1 MTLLA
6 KSQDPKTKA
15 PPRTLKE
22 HIDDCLLIH
31 SFLQQCFPKVAELSG
46 LGEAYWDVLRTC
58 VICHDLGKAHQ
69 EFQKVLRGE
78 QNKWNSQRHELFSLP
93 FVDALS
99 KYNQELLKVI
109 RLVVAGHHK
118 DFAQLNEKYLI
129 AYDDG
134 DDFGKLPSLDGEEN
148 QDFESAFSKNVNRK
162 AALQLLK
169 DYAVVVKEVVPKP
182 IHGFIRGYNKNP
194 WSLVQSDYFKLLLL
208 FGGLKWCDHLGSA
221 LVTQIQKVE
230 KQDFVFLKRQ
240 QEKLQLE
247 GFDFYEHQKTCA
259 AIEGNLILT
268 APTGAGKTESA
279 FLWLENQFKNGQQG
293 HVFYV
298 LPFTASINAMY
309 KRLSLAIGEDRDK
322 VGMAHGKL
330 SDYLNDYF
338 EDFQYDLYTKKDNIK
353 SIREKYRSIVT
364 PIKVVTPFQLLKH
377 LFGLKGYE
385 QGIFSMAGCY
395 LIFDEI
401 HAYSPNVFAQI
412 KVLLE
417 FATRYLQAKVM
428 IMTATMPKFLQ
439 DEIRKSIGEYSV
451 VKTSQKLYDDFK
463 RHKVILEEGLLS
475 NSLEKI
481 KILLKDGK
489 KVLVVCNTVK
499 SSQDVFLVLKD
510 VLKENEAI
518 LLHGSFTGQDRSRK
532 EKILLKDEVKLLVG
546 TQAIEVSLD
555 IDYDLIFTEPAPID
569 ALIQRFGRVNRKRK
583 KDICDCI
590 VFQEYNES
598 DEYIYNN
605 ETVRKTIQALEKII
619 FENQGIV
626 DEALLQN
633 AIDFVYNDWT
643 KKDKEKFDAT
653 YKYLSD
659 ALQIL
664 APMLKNKHTEE
675 DFYSQFDGI
684 KILPQSKKE
693 EFIDC
698 LTRFDFITAESLKVQ
713 IRKGRY
719 IGWKDSQNIRSD
731 AYVFQGEKKVITIP
745 YYITNKVY
753 SSVLGLLT
761 NEEEPWQVFEDL

>member
-6 KSQDPKTKA
+6 KSQDPKTKE

-46 LGEAYWDVLRTC
+46 LGEAYWDILRTC
-58 VICHDLGKAHQ
+58 VVCHDLGKAHQ
-69 EFQKVLRGE
+69 EFQKVLKGE
-78 QNKWNSQRHELFSLP
+78 PHKWNSQRHELFSLP

-99 KYNQELLKVI
+99 NYDPALLKVI

-118 DFAQLNEKYLI
+118 DFAQLRDKYLRV
-129 AYDDG
+129 YDK
-134 DDFGKLPSLDGEEN
+134 DDFGSLPSLGEAESK
-148 QDFESAFSKNVNRK
+148 DFESAFNKNVNRK
-162 AALQLLK
+162 AALQLLE
-169 DYAVVVKEVVPKP
+169 DYAVQVKEVIAKP
-182 IHGFIRGYNKNP
+182 IYGLIHGYNKSP
-194 WSLVQSDYFKLLLL
+194 WLPAQSDYFKLLLL

-221 LVTQIQKVE
+221 LVTQVQHVDNN
-230 KQDFVFLKRQ
+230 DFDFLKRQ
-240 QEKLQLE
+240 QAKLQSD
-247 GFDFYEHQKTCA
+247 GFDFYEHQQACA

-279 FLWLENQFKNGQQG
+279 FLWLENQFKNGHQG
-293 HVFYV
+293 HVFYI

-309 KRLSLAIGEDRDK
+309 KRLNEAIGAEREK

-338 EDFQYDLYTKKDNIK
+338 DDLQYDLSTKKDSIK
-353 SIREKYRSIVT
+353 SIREKYRSIIT
-364 PIKVVTPFQLLKH
+364 PIKVATPFQLLKH

-395 LIFDEI
+395 LVFDEI
-401 HAYSPNVFAQI
+401 HAYSPDVFAQI

-417 FATRYLQAKVM
+417 FATRHLQAKVM

-439 DEIRKSIGEYSV
+439 EEIRQSIGDYSV
-451 VKTSQKLYDDFK
+451 VKASQELYDSFR
-463 RHKVILEEGLLS
+463 RHKVILQEGLLS
-475 NSLEKI
+475 DSLEQI
-481 KILLKDGK
+481 KALLKAGK

-499 SSQDVFLVLKD
+499 SAQVVFLA
-510 VLKENEAI
+510 LKEAVNETEAI

-532 EKILLKDEVKLLVG
+532 EKTLLQDEIKLLVG

-583 KDICDCI
+583 KGICDCI
-590 VFQEYNES
+590 VFREHNES
-598 DEYIYNN
+598 DEYIYNK
-605 ETVRKTIQALEKII
+605 ETVSKTIRALEKII
-619 FENQGIV
+619 LENQGIV
-626 DEALLQN
+626 DESLLQN
-633 AIDFVYNDWT
+633 AIDFVYDDWT
-643 KKDKEKFDAT
+643 EKDRKKFEDT
-653 YKYLSD
+653 CKYLSE
-659 ALQIL
+659 ALQLL

-675 DFYSQFDGI
+675 EFYSQFDGI

-693 EFIDC
+693 EFLNC
-698 LTRFDFITAESLKVQ
+698 LSRFDFITAESLKVQ

-719 IGWKDSQNIRSD
+719 MGWKDKGNIQSD
-731 AYVFQGEKKVITIP
+731 AYAFQGGKKAITIP
-745 YYITNKVY
+745 YHITNKVY
-753 SSVLGLLT
+753 SSDLGLLT
-761 NEEEPWQVFEDL
+761 DEEEPWQTFEDL